1 MKISLVT
8 AFFNAF
14 LPRIVGFMA
23 LISLLLAAQ
32 VQAIDNW
39 EYKLDLDYGMRSDQ
53 LNWNIAGTLAGTG
66 PNVISDL
73 KWSNVGFH
81 QTSLGFR
88 FIGDDTWYLKG
99 YMSQAWGY
107 SGTSQD
113 SDYNGDNRTLEY
125 SRSTADA
132 DRSSAKDFSFAIGQQ
147 IRIDNRFGITPL
159 VGYSSHRQN
168 FTMTNGQQTVCAS
181 GSPNSC
187 SSGVG
192 PIAGLNSSFK
202 TYWRGPWLG
211 LDFRVATAKHWTTYA
226 ELEYH
231 YSYYDAEADWNLRS
245 DLKHPVSQ
253 AQTARGRGTHLGLGM
268 SYALTTPNS
277 FFNVGFKQSRY
288 STRAGTH
295 DFYLANGTVS
305 SQRLNNVDWTSSM
318 ITIGITS
325 QY

>member
-1 MKISLVT
+1 MKILLVT
-8 AFFNAF
+8 PFFNA
-14 LPRIVGFMA
+14 LLARILGFMA
-23 LISLLLAAQ
+23 LTGLMLSTQ

-66 PNVISDL
+66 PNVISEL

-81 QTSLGFR
+81 QTNLGFR

-99 YMSQAWGY
+99 YTSQAWGY

-125 SRSTADA
+125 SRSTADS
-132 DRSSAKDFSFAIGQQ
+132 DRSSAEDFSIALGQQ

-202 TYWRGPWLG
+202 THWRGPWLG
-211 LDFRVATAKHWTTYA
+211 LDFRAATAKRWTTYA
-226 ELEYH
+226 EFEYH
-231 YSYYDAEADWNLRS
+231 YSYYDAEANWNLRS

-253 AQTARGRGTHLGLGM
+253 AQTARGRGTHMGVGL

-295 DFYLANGTVS
+295 NFYLANGTVA